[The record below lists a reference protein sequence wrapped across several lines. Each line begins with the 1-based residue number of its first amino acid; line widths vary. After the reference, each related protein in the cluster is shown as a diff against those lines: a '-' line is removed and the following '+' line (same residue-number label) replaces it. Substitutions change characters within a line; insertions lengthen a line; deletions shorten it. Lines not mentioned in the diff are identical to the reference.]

1 MIRNVVL
8 EDISDGKLYTANDM
22 VRTGCGGC
30 QGCSVCCHQVGNTI
44 ILDPADIYH
53 LNAGM
58 GRNFE
63 QLLAAGKLELN
74 VVDGIV
80 LPNLTV
86 HENAGCGFLDGEGR
100 CLVHSFRPGLCRLFP
115 LGRYYT
121 DGTFRYILQVHE
133 CPYPAKTKV
142 KVKQWLG
149 IENLERYEEYI
160 SQWHYYLLALQ
171 QKVRDAESAAAKQVS
186 MALLNTFFVKP
197 YRLDIGFYEQF
208 EERMHNAVGI

>member
-1 MIRNVVL
+1 MIRNVAL

-30 QGCSVCCHQVGNTI
+30 QGCSACCHQVGNTI
-44 ILDPADIYH
+44 VLDPADIYH
-53 LNAGM
+53 LNAGTGM
-58 GRNFE
+58 NFE
-63 QLLAAGKLELN
+63 QLLASGKLELN

-86 HENAGCGFLDGEGR
+86 SEHTGCGFLDGEGR

-149 IENLERYEEYI
+149 IENLGRYEKYI
-160 SQWHYYLLALQ
+160 SQWHFYLLAMQ
-171 QKVRDAESAAAKQVS
+171 QKAHGAESDAAKQVS

-197 YRLDIGFYEQF
+197 YRMDIDFYEQF